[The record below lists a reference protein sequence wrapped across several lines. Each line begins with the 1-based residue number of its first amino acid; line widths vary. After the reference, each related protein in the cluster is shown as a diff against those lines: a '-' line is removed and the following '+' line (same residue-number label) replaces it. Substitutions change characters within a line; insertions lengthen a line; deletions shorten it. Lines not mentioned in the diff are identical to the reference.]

1 MKITLKELPLS
12 KKTYNVRQSVKNMRL
27 TYAIQKEFAKDGKE
41 IDSLQNKLTKISDQ
55 NELSDEEVREQET
68 ITEKILDI
76 SMKSVDDALNYVY
89 KILHLSDKEID
100 KVEDNLE
107 QSDAVSLANTI
118 AITLMGGEVD
128 EDTSDLKSEK

>member
-76 SMKSVDDALNYVY
+76 SMKSVDDALTYVY

>member
-12 KKTYNVRQSVKNMRL
+12 KKKYDVRQTVKNMRL

-41 IDSLQNKLTKISDQ
+41 IDDLQNKLTKISDQ
-55 NELSDEEVREQET
+55 EELTDEEVKEQET

-89 KILHLSDKEID
+89 KILHLTDKEID
-100 KVEDNLE
+100 KVEENLE

>member
-12 KKTYNVRQSVKNMRL
+12 KKKYDVRQTVKNMRL

-41 IDSLQNKLTKISDQ
+41 IDDLQNKLTKISDQ
-55 NELSDEEVREQET
+55 EELTDEEVKEQET

-76 SMKSVDDALNYVY
+76 SMKSVDDAVNYVY
-89 KILHLSDKEID
+89 KILHLTDKEID
-100 KVEDNLE
+100 KVEENLE

-128 EDTSDLKSEK
+128 EDTSDEKSEK